1 MNTPKN
7 LAGLAIS
14 AAVAAVTCVS
24 LGTPA
29 TAVVDPGDPTGTSTP
44 RSQFELGRLIKLNL
58 DNRPLGIAIP
68 EIRRLLEQARSAER
82 AAEGR

>member
-1 MNTPKN
+1 MNTTKN

-14 AAVAAVTCVS
+14 AAVAAVACVS

-44 RSQFELGRLIKLNL
+44 RSQLELGRLIKLNL
-58 DNRPLGIAIP
+58 DNRPLGVAVP
-68 EIRRLLEQARSAER
+68 EIRRLLEEAAAER
-82 AAEGR
+82 R